1 MTEAPKSSI
10 PVFCD
15 CGAVDVAVY
24 NTAGALES
32 MPFVDVP
39 PRAACPA
46 ANVECFEARGGRCGR
61 ARGTVSMGDVG
72 PYPPAAG
79 GRPVRE
85 QPAFW
90 PLDEA

>member
-1 MTEAPKSSI
+1 M
-10 PVFCD
+10 
-15 CGAVDVAVY
+15 AVY

-39 PRAACPA
+39 RAACP

-61 ARGTVSMGDVG
+61 ARGTMSMRDAG

-79 GRPVRE
+79 DRPVRE

-90 PLDEA
+90 PLNEA